1 MENEKKQSIN
11 TPTAIIV
18 AGVLIMI
25 AILVTNSSGVGNK
38 IEKEKTLS
46 EQVGVKKEAMDSCM
60 KDTNLED
67 LYSSTATSADIV
79 MKDIPAL
86 QRGTPY
92 IVLVGKDG
100 TKMELLGNIPYDDYN
115 IPDVTEKQKG
125 VKTTIDNM
133 LAGTAISNYKGEI
146 PLPNE
151 KDHIIGNLDAL
162 VTIIEY
168 SDLECPYCKA
178 FSVTAKKI
186 VAESNGKVAWIYRHW
201 PVHVNTSKGQY
212 ALQKAAASECVAK
225 LKDNNAFW
233 KYIDLVFGLM
243 KTADDVEPTDNL

>member
-100 TKMELLGNIPYDDYN
+100 TKM
-115 IPDVTEKQKG
+115 
-125 VKTTIDNM
+125 
-133 LAGTAISNYKGEI
+133 
-146 PLPNE
+146 
-151 KDHIIGNLDAL
+151 
-162 VTIIEY
+162 
-168 SDLECPYCKA
+168 
-178 FSVTAKKI
+178 
-186 VAESNGKVAWIYRHW
+186 
-201 PVHVNTSKGQY
+201 
-212 ALQKAAASECVAK
+212 
-225 LKDNNAFW
+225 
-233 KYIDLVFGLM
+233 
-243 KTADDVEPTDNL
+243 